1 MDVKLT
7 VARGSSKGK
16 TLQLKSSETVVGRAS
31 GCDVRI
37 PSAAVSRRHCR
48 LRLVDGYL
56 VVEDLDSANGTY
68 LNGTEVKK
76 QGVRPGDQLEIGP
89 VAFVVKYELSA
100 KAEKKLRA
108 QYEDVVEVV
117 DAEEG
122 EDVPV
127 VDVEAV
133 DVEEVEAAEAIEVDT
148 DEVNTG
154 KVTKKDKAGV
164 PKPKKKTNAAAPKK
178 KPDKE
183 AAAAEAEEDV
193 PVELDGDASWQA
205 SSDGGGDV
213 RNILSQ
219 LE

>member
-48 LRLVDGYL
+48 LRFDDGYL
-56 VVEDLDSANGTY
+56 IVEDLDSANGTY

-76 QGVRPGDQLEIGP
+76 QGVRPGDHLEIGP

-100 KAEKKLRA
+100 KAEKRLRA
-108 QYEDVVEVV
+108 QYEDIVELV
-117 DAEEG
+117 DVEEVA
-122 EDVPV
+122 DVPV

-133 DVEEVEAAEAIEVDT
+133 DVEEVEAIEVDT

-154 KVTKKDKAGV
+154 KVTKKDKAGA
-164 PKPKKKTNAAAPKK
+164 PKPKKKTKATAPTKK
-178 KPDKE
+178 ADKE
-183 AAAAEAEEDV
+183 PAAAEAEDDV
-193 PVELDGDASWQA
+193 PVELDGGASWQA
-205 SSDGGGDV
+205 SSDGGDV